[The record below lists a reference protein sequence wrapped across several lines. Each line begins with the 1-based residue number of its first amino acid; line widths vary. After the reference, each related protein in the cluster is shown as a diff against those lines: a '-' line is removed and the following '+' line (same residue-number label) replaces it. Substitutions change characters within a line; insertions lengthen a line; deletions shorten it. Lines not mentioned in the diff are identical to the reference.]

1 LSAPVIQAG
10 WNPDKVQAYEEAYEI
25 FTSQVRFSSKETGGD
40 TVLSEHRYK
49 SQEWFLRAVWDG
61 LAEDIHDFS
70 ILKSRQLGVTTEARA
85 LGTFWMGIHDG
96 LRGAMVFDTDS
107 HKEEARLEIEMM
119 IHSLPRSVKFPR
131 IRTLNRY
138 MMTLENGSLIRF
150 MSAGVRTS
158 KSSGVLGRSSG
169 INMLLAS
176 ELCSWDNDEGIVALK
191 QSLAEEYEN
200 RLYIKESTGR
210 GFNAWHEMWQEALA
224 DDLNQRTIFLG
235 WWLKDT
241 QIIRR
246 GTAMWEKYGAPE
258 TTDDELKRIYEVKKR
273 YGFEISREQLAWYR
287 RKMDPARDRDK
298 DDPEDSMQIQE
309 QPWTEDEC
317 FMATGSTFFDSVK
330 LSERMAQAVP
340 HKYQAFKFW
349 PGVDFFTSMI
359 EPARTWRECQ
369 LKLWEEPQ
377 PDATYVV
384 AADPA
389 YGHDEKNDRSAI
401 EVLRCYADK
410 IEQVCEYASASTPT
424 HQFAWLIET
433 LGAYYGL
440 YSGSAVYQI
449 VELNGP
455 GEAVWREMSQL
466 VRAIRT
472 GYYAAAARERGITD
486 MVNNLRQYHY
496 TRSDSMTS
504 GHSYHWK
511 TTTQLKI
518 AIMERCRDFVHNG
531 TMLVRSQETL
541 EEARSITRDGDTI
554 KAEGKKHDDRI
565 FTLALGAR
573 CWEERVQRG
582 LMAQNRTKAADV
594 AKRALSVADQYL
606 LFQQFQLAD
615 FFKVKQVE
623 RSVAQRQA
631 MGRPRWARRR

>member
-1 LSAPVIQAG
+1 
-10 WNPDKVQAYEEAYEI
+10 
-25 FTSQVRFSSKETGGD
+25 
-40 TVLSEHRYK
+40 
-49 SQEWFLRAVWDG
+49 
-61 LAEDIHDFS
+61 
-70 ILKSRQLGVTTEARA
+70 
-85 LGTFWMGIHDG
+85 
-96 LRGAMVFDTDS
+96 
-107 HKEEARLEIEMM
+107 
-119 IHSLPRSVKFPR
+119 
-131 IRTLNRY
+131 
-138 MMTLENGSLIRF
+138 
-150 MSAGVRTS
+150 
-158 KSSGVLGRSSG
+158 
-169 INMLLAS
+169 
-176 ELCSWDNDEGIVALK
+176 
-191 QSLAEEYEN
+191 
-200 RLYIKESTGR
+200 
-210 GFNAWHEMWQEALA
+210 
-224 DDLNQRTIFLG
+224 
-235 WWLKDT
+235 
-241 QIIRR
+241 
-246 GTAMWEKYGAPE
+246 
-258 TTDDELKRIYEVKKR
+258 
-273 YGFEISREQLAWYR
+273 
-287 RKMDPARDRDK
+287 MDPARERDRDDP
-298 DDPEDSMQIQE
+298 DDSLQLQE

-349 PGVDFFTSMI
+349 PGVDFFTSII

-377 PDATYVV
+377 PDATYIV

-424 HQFAWLIET
+424 HQFAWLIVS
-433 LGAYYGL
+433 LAAYYGL

-455 GEAVWREMSQL
+455 GEAVWREMEQL

-472 GYYAAAARERGITD
+472 GYYAAAARDRGIGD
-486 MVNNLRQYHY
+486 LVNNIRQYVY
-496 TRSDSMTS
+496 TRSDSMTT
-504 GHSYHWK
+504 GHNYHWK
-511 TTTQLKI
+511 TQTQLKI
-518 AIMERCRDFVHNG
+518 AIMERVRDFIHNG

-582 LMAQNRTKAADV
+582 LMAGNRTKAADV
-594 AKRALSVADQYL
+594 ARRALSVADQYQ

-615 FFKVKQVE
+615 FFKVKQVQ
-623 RSVAQRQA
+623 RAAAQRQM